1 MPLEQAGAIGFAVLI
16 GVLLGA
22 LGSGGSVVIFPVL
35 VYIAGVTPQSAVPIS
50 LAVVGTTS
58 AAAAF
63 LHARRGNF
71 HGKAALLFGASGI
84 VGAYLGSTGTHLIS
98 GRALMLVFSLLLL
111 VVGVTMFRRARA
123 RTAHVCRPLRCLVL
137 GAVAG
142 ALTGFIGVG
151 GGFLIVPALVL
162 LAGLDIK
169 MAIGTSLAVIAF
181 NSAAGLA
188 GQTRYTGIDWALTAG
203 LTAAALLGMLL
214 GIRLAVQVSGKTAHK
229 AFASLLI
236 VLAIMISAVNT

>member
-1 MPLEQAGAIGFAVLI
+1 MPIEQAAAIAFAVLI

-35 VYIAGVTPQSAVPIS
+35 VYIAGVTPQSAVPMS
-50 LAVVGTTS
+50 LAVVGATS
-58 AAAAF
+58 AAAAL

-71 HGKAALLFGASGI
+71 HTKAALLFGASGI
-84 VGAYLGSTGTHLIS
+84 VGAYFGSMATHLVS

-111 VVGVTMFRRARA
+111 IVGVTMFLRVRA
-123 RTAHVCRPLRCLVL
+123 RTAHVCRTLRCLAL
-137 GAVAG
+137 GAVVG

-169 MAIGTSLAVIAF
+169 VAIGTSLAVIAF

-188 GQTRYTGIDWALTAG
+188 GQTRYAVIDWALAAA
-203 LTAAALLGMLL
+203 LTAAAIVGMLL
-214 GIRLAVQVSGKTAHK
+214 GVRIVRRVSGTAARQ
-229 AFASLLI
+229 AFASLLV
-236 VLAIMISAVNT
+236 VLAIVISAVNI

>member
-1 MPLEQAGAIGFAVLI
+1 MLI

-35 VYIAGVTPQSAVPIS
+35 VYIAVVTPQSAVPMS

-63 LHARRGNF
+63 LHAQRGNF
-71 HGKAALLFGASGI
+71 HVKAALLFGASGI
-84 VGAYLGSTGTHLIS
+84 VGAYFGSTGTRLVS
-98 GRALMLVFSLLLL
+98 GQVLMLVFSLLLL
-111 VVGVTMFRRARA
+111 IIGVSMLRRVRS

-137 GAVAG
+137 GVIVG
-142 ALTGFIGVG
+142 ALTGFIGIG

-169 MAIGTSLAVIAF
+169 TAIGTSLAVIAF

-188 GQTRYTGIDWALTAG
+188 GQLRYAEVDWAFTVA
-203 LTAAALLGMLL
+203 LTAAALAGMLPGVKL
-214 GIRLAVQVSGKTAHK
+214 TGRIPETAVRQ

-236 VLAIMISAVNT
+236 VLAIVISAVNF